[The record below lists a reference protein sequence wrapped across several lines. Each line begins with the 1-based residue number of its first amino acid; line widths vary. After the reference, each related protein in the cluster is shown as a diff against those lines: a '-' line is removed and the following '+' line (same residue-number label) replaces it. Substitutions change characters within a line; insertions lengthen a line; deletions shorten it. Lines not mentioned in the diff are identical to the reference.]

1 MSPRCSRRRF
11 LKQVAVAGAAAAI
24 PQWVPGRVLGKD
36 GAVAPSERI
45 TLGGIGVGNRG
56 AEDLSKFLLNADV
69 QVVADADLQRS
80 RRERVKQ
87 MVDKHYGNSD
97 CVLYRD
103 MEDILEREDIDAVLI
118 TTGDRWHTLASLLA
132 AKAGKDIY
140 CEKPCSMTI
149 EESRMLADGIARYG
163 RIYQAGTQRRSIEN
177 FQLAARLAHSGKLG
191 ELKEVHANIL
201 APLTQNPW
209 LPAEP
214 EPPAD
219 ECDWNR
225 WLGPCPWRPYNS
237 KYVEGGWRGFTD
249 FHGGGILEW
258 GSHTIDLCQFAAGSD
273 DTAPVEFWADNY
285 NFGLYHSDWRTTMAA
300 PKTNVIYGR
309 YANGVKLVMR
319 DGGWQGLGTCSV
331 KYVGTEGW
339 IETGDSGA
347 IQVAPDSLRSELTVV
362 TMAGTDPATHVR
374 NFLDC
379 VKSRKLTRANALAA
393 AQAHV
398 TAHAAYIMATL
409 GRPLKFDPK
418 SDSFVGDDEA
428 NRMRSRAWREPW
440 RV

>member
-1 MSPRCSRRRF
+1 M
-11 LKQVAVAGAAAAI
+11 
-24 PQWVPGRVLGKD
+24 D

-45 TLGGIGVGNRG
+45 TLAGIGVGNRG
-56 AEDLSKFLLNADV
+56 AEDLSRFLLNADV
-69 QVVADADLQRS
+69 QMVADADLQRS
-80 RRERVKQ
+80 RRERIKQ
-87 MVDKHYGNSD
+87 MVDKHYGNTD
-97 CVLYRD
+97 CVIYRE
-103 MEDILEREDIDAVLI
+103 MEEVLQRDDIDAVLI

-163 RIYQAGTQRRSIEN
+163 RVYQAGTQRRSIEN
-177 FQLAARLAHSGKLG
+177 FQLAARLAQSGKLG

-201 APLTQNPW
+201 APLTHNPW

-214 EPPAD
+214 EPAID

-237 KYVEGGWRGFTD
+237 KYVAGGWRGFTD
-249 FHGGGILEW
+249 FHGGGVLEW
-258 GSHTIDLCQFAAGSD
+258 GSHTIDLCQHAARSD

-339 IETGDSGA
+339 VETGDSGA
-347 IQVAPDSLRSELTVV
+347 MRVSPDSLRGELSVV

-418 SDSFVGDDEA
+418 TDSFLDDAEA
-428 NRMRSRAWREPW
+428 NRMCSRAWREPW
-440 RV
+440 PV

>member
-1 MSPRCSRRRF
+1 MSRRFSRRRL
-11 LKQVAVAGAAAAI
+11 LKSFAVAAAV
-24 PQWVPGRVLGKD
+24 PQVLPGRVLGKD
-36 GAVAPSERI
+36 GTIAPSERI

-56 AEDLSKFLLNADV
+56 AEVLSRFLRNADV
-69 QVVADADLQRS
+69 QMVADSDLQLS
-80 RRERVKQ
+80 RRERIKK
-87 MVDKHYGNSD
+87 MVDEHYGNTD
-97 CVLYRD
+97 CVLYREMD
-103 MEDILEREDIDAVLI
+103 DILGRDDIDAVLI
-118 TTGDRWHTLASLLA
+118 ATGDRWHTLASILA

-163 RIYQAGTQRRSIEN
+163 RVYQAGTQRRSIEN

-201 APLTQNPW
+201 APLTHNPW

-214 EPPAD
+214 EPSKD
-219 ECDWNR
+219 ECDWDR

-237 KYVEGGWRGFTD
+237 SYVAGGWRGFAD

-258 GSHTIDLCQFAAGSD
+258 GSHTIDLCQHAAQSD
-273 DTAPVEFWADNY
+273 DTTPIEFWADDY

-300 PKTNVIYGR
+300 PKTNVLYGR

-347 IQVAPDSLRSELTVV
+347 IRVAPDSLRGELSVV
-362 TMAGTDPATHVR
+362 TMAGTDPGTHVR

-379 VKSRKLTRANALAA
+379 VKSRNLTRANALAA

-398 TAHAAYIMATL
+398 AAHAAYITATL
-409 GRPLKFDPK
+409 GRPLKFDP
-418 SDSFVGDDEA
+418 DTDTFLDDAEA
-428 NRMRSRAWREPW
+428 NKMRTRAWREPW
-440 RV
+440 HV

>member
-1 MSPRCSRRRF
+1 MSHAYSRRRF
-11 LKQVAVAGAAAAI
+11 LKGVAVAGAAFSAPYWISA
-24 PQWVPGRVLGKD
+24 RALGLD

-45 TLGGIGVGNRG
+45 TLAGIGVGNRG

-69 QVVADADLQRS
+69 QMVADADLQRS
-80 RRERVKQ
+80 RRERIKQ
-87 MVDKHYGNSD
+87 MVDQHYGNND
-97 CVLYRD
+97 CVIYREMD
-103 MEDILEREDIDAVLI
+103 EVLQREDIDAVLI

-163 RIYQAGTQRRSIEN
+163 RVYQAGTQRRSIEN
-177 FQLAARLAHSGKLG
+177 FQLAARLAQSGKLG

-201 APLTQNPW
+201 APLTHNPW

-214 EPPAD
+214 EPDVD

-237 KYVEGGWRGFTD
+237 KYVAGGWRGFAD
-249 FHGGGILEW
+249 FHGGGVLEW
-258 GSHTIDLCQFAAGSD
+258 GSHTIDLCQHAARAD

-300 PKTNVIYGR
+300 PKTNVIYAR

-339 IETGDSGA
+339 VETGDSGA
-347 IQVAPDSLRSELTVV
+347 MRVSPDSLRGELSVV
-362 TMAGTDPATHVR
+362 TMAGTDPSTHVR

-418 SDSFVGDDEA
+418 TDTFLDDAEA
-428 NRMRSRAWREPW
+428 NRMCTRAWREPW
-440 RV
+440 SV

>member
-1 MSPRCSRRRF
+1 MSRAFSRRRF
-11 LKQVAVAGAAAAI
+11 LGCVTAAGVAAAV
-24 PQWVPGRVLGKD
+24 PQWVPGRALGKD

-56 AEDLSKFLLNADV
+56 AEDLSRFLLNADV

-80 RRERVKQ
+80 RRERVKR
-87 MVDKHYGNSD
+87 MVDRHYGNTD

-103 MEDILEREDIDAVLI
+103 MEDVLQREDIDAVLI

-163 RIYQAGTQRRSIEN
+163 RVYQAGTQRRSIEN

-191 ELKEVHANIL
+191 ELQEVHANIL
-201 APLTQNPW
+201 APLTHNPW
-209 LPAEP
+209 LPAEA
-214 EPPAD
+214 EPPRE

-225 WLGPCPWRPYNS
+225 WLGPCPWRPFNS
-237 KYVEGGWRGFTD
+237 KYVAGGWRGFAD

-258 GSHTIDLCQFAAGSD
+258 GSHTIDLCQFAARAD
-273 DTAPVEFWADNY
+273 DTAPVELWADNY
-285 NFGLYHSDWRTTMAA
+285 HFGLYHSDWRTTMAA

-331 KYVGTEGW
+331 KYVGSEGW
-339 IETGDSGA
+339 VETGDSGA
-347 IQVAPDSLRSELTVV
+347 IRVAPDSLRSELSVV

-418 SDSFVGDDEA
+418 RDAFLGDAEA
-428 NRMRSRAWREPW
+428 NKMRSRAWREPW
-440 RV
+440 HV

>member
-1 MSPRCSRRRF
+1 MPTSRSRRHF
-11 LKQVAVAGAAAAI
+11 LKSVAAASTFA
-24 PQWVPGRVLGKD
+24 VPHIVPSHVLGRD

-56 AEDLSKFLLNADV
+56 SYVLSRFLKNPDL
-69 QVVADADLQRS
+69 QMVATADLQRS
-80 RRERVKQ
+80 RREKVKA
-87 MVDKHYGNSD
+87 MVDKHYGNKD
-97 CVLYRD
+97 LVIYRD
-103 MEDILEREDIDAVLI
+103 MYDILGREDIDAVLI
-118 TTGDRWHTLASLLA
+118 TTGDRWHTLASILA

-163 RIYQAGTQRRSIEN
+163 RVYQAGTQRRSIEN
-177 FQLAARLAHSGKLG
+177 FQLAANLAQSGKLG

-201 APLTQNPW
+201 APLTNNTW

-214 EPPAD
+214 EPAID

-237 KYVEGGWRGFTD
+237 KYVQSLWRGYSD

-258 GSHTIDLCQFAAGSD
+258 GSHTIDLCQYTVGMDAS
-273 DTAPVEFWADNY
+273 APVEFWADDY
-285 NFGLYHSDWRTTMAA
+285 NLGVYHSEWRTTMAA

-339 IETGDSGA
+339 VETGDSGA
-347 IQVAPDSLRSELTVV
+347 IRVSPDSLRGELSVV
-362 TMAGTDPATHVR
+362 TMAGTDPSTHVR

-379 VKSRKLTRANALAA
+379 VKSRQLTRANALAA
-393 AQAHV
+393 AQTHIA
-398 TAHAAYIMATL
+398 AHAAYVMATL
-409 GRPLKFDPK
+409 GRPLKFDPRT
-418 SDSFVGDDEA
+418 DTFINDTEA
-428 NRMRSRAWREPW
+428 NKMRSRPWREPW
-440 RV
+440 HV

>member
-1 MSPRCSRRRF
+1 MSQAFSRRRF
-11 LKQVAVAGAAAAI
+11 LKFVSAAGAAAAV
-24 PQWVPGRVLGKD
+24 PQLVPGRVLGKD

-56 AEDLSKFLLNADV
+56 RYVLSKFLPNADV
-69 QVVADADLQRS
+69 QMVADADLQRG
-80 RRERVKQ
+80 RREQVKRE
-87 MVDKHYGNSD
+87 VDTHYGNKD

-103 MEDILEREDIDAVLI
+103 MYDILGRDDIDAVLI
-118 TTGDRWHTLASLLA
+118 TTGDRWHTLASILA

-177 FQLAARLAHSGKLG
+177 FQLAAHLAHSGKLG

-201 APLTQNPW
+201 APLTNNPW
-209 LPAEP
+209 LPAQP
-214 EPPAD
+214 EPRVED
-219 ECDWNR
+219 CDWNR
-225 WLGPCPWRPYNS
+225 WLGPCPWRPFNQ
-237 KYVEGGWRGFTD
+237 KYVDGGWRSFTD
-249 FHGGGILEW
+249 FHGGGVLEW
-258 GSHTIDLCQFAAGSD
+258 GSHTIDLCQFAAKSD

-285 NFGLYHSDWRTTMAA
+285 KFGLYHSDWRTTMAA
-300 PKTNVIYGR
+300 PKTNVIHGR

-339 IETGDSGA
+339 VETGDSGA
-347 IQVAPDSLRSELTVV
+347 IRVAPDSLRSELSVV
-362 TMAGTDPATHVR
+362 TMAGTDPSTHVR

-379 VKSRKLTRANALAA
+379 VKSRKPTRANALAA

-418 SDSFVGDDEA
+418 TDAFLDDAEA
-428 NRMRSRAWREPW
+428 NKMCSRAWRQPW
-440 RV
+440 HV

>member
-1 MSPRCSRRRF
+1 MSHALSRRRF
-11 LKQVAVAGAAAAI
+11 LKTVAATGAVAAPYVI
-24 PQWVPGRVLGKD
+24 PARALGKD

-56 AEDLSKFLLNADV
+56 SAVLSRFLPNADV
-69 QVVADADLQRS
+69 QMVADADLQRS
-80 RRERVKQ
+80 RRERVKE

-97 CVLYRD
+97 CMLYRD
-103 MEDILEREDIDAVLI
+103 MEEILLRDDIDAVLI
-118 TTGDRWHTLASLLA
+118 TTGDRWHTLASILA

-163 RIYQAGTQRRSIEN
+163 RVYQAGTQRRSIEN
-177 FQLAARLAHSGKLG
+177 FQLAASLVHSGKLG

-201 APLTQNPW
+201 APLTHNPW

-214 EPPAD
+214 EPPR
-219 ECDWNR
+219 ELCDWNR

-237 KYVEGGWRGFTD
+237 KYVQGGWRGFTD

-258 GSHTIDLCQFAAGSD
+258 GSHTIDLCQFAAGMD
-273 DTAPVEFWADNY
+273 DSAPVEFWADDY
-285 NFGLYHSDWRTTMAA
+285 DFGIYHSDWRTTMAA
-300 PKTNVIYGR
+300 PKDNVLYGR

-331 KYVGTEGW
+331 QYVGSEGW
-339 IETGDSGA
+339 VETGDSGA
-347 IQVAPDSLRSELTVV
+347 IRVSPDSLRSELTVV
-362 TMAGTDPATHVR
+362 TMKGTDPSTHVR

-379 VKSRKLTRANALAA
+379 VKSRQLTRANALAA
-393 AQAHV
+393 AQTHV
-398 TAHAAYIMATL
+398 AAHAAYVMATL

-418 SDSFVGDDEA
+418 TDKFLDDDEA

-440 RV
+440 HV

>member
-1 MSPRCSRRRF
+1 MSQAYSRRRF
-11 LKQVAVAGAAAAI
+11 LKGVAVAGAALAVPHWI
-24 PQWVPGRVLGKD
+24 PGRALGLD
-36 GAVAPSERI
+36 GAVARSGRI
-45 TLGGIGVGNRG
+45 TLAGIGVGNRG
-56 AEDLSKFLLNADV
+56 AEDLSRFLLNADV
-69 QVVADADLQRS
+69 QMVADADLQRS
-80 RRERVKQ
+80 RRERIKQ

-97 CVLYRD
+97 CVIYRE
-103 MEDILEREDIDAVLI
+103 MEEVLQREDIDAVLI
-118 TTGDRWHTLASLLA
+118 TTGDRWHTLASLMA

-163 RIYQAGTQRRSIEN
+163 RVYQAGTQRRSIEN
-177 FQLAARLAHSGKLG
+177 FQLAARLAQSGKLG
-191 ELKEVHANIL
+191 ALKEVHANIL
-201 APLTQNPW
+201 APLTHNPW

-214 EPPAD
+214 EPATD

-237 KYVEGGWRGFTD
+237 KYVAGGWRGFAD
-249 FHGGGILEW
+249 FHGGGVLEW
-258 GSHTIDLCQFAAGSD
+258 GSHTIDLCQHAAGSD

-300 PKTNVIYGR
+300 PKTNVIFGR
-309 YANGVKLVMR
+309 YANGVRLVMR

-331 KYVGTEGW
+331 QYVGTEGW
-339 IETGDSGA
+339 VETGDSGA
-347 IQVAPDSLRSELTVV
+347 MRVSPDSLRGELSVV
-362 TMAGTDPATHVR
+362 TMAGTDPSTHVR

-379 VKSRKLTRANALAA
+379 VKSRQLTRANALAA

-418 SDSFVGDDEA
+418 TDSFLDDSEA
-428 NRMRSRAWREPW
+428 NRMCSRAWREPW
-440 RV
+440 SV

>member
-1 MSPRCSRRRF
+1 MSQSFSRRRL
-11 LKQVAVAGAAAAI
+11 LKYAAAAGAAVMA
-24 PQWVPGRVLGKD
+24 PQLVAGRSLGKD

-56 AEDLSKFLLNADV
+56 SYVLSRFLLNNDV
-69 QVVADADLQRS
+69 QMVATADLQRS
-80 RRERVKQ
+80 RRERVKE
-87 MVDKHYGNSD
+87 MVDKHYGNTD
-97 CVLYRD
+97 CVLYREMD
-103 MEDILEREDIDAVLI
+103 DILGRDDIDAVLI
-118 TTGDRWHTLASLLA
+118 TTGDRWHTLASIMA

-163 RIYQAGTQRRSIEN
+163 RVYQAGTQRRSIEN
-177 FQLAARLAHSGKLG
+177 FQLAARLAHTGKLG

-201 APLTQNPW
+201 APLTHNPW

-214 EPPAD
+214 EPSSD

-237 KYVEGGWRGFTD
+237 AYVAGGWRGFTD
-249 FHGGGILEW
+249 FHGGGVLEW
-258 GSHTIDLCQFAAGSD
+258 GSHTIDLCQFAAKSD
-273 DTAPVEFWADNY
+273 DSAPVELWADNY
-285 NFGLYHSDWRTTMAA
+285 NFGIYHSDWRTTMAA

-331 KYVGTEGW
+331 KYIGTEGW

-347 IQVAPDSLRSELTVV
+347 IRVAPDSLRGELSVV
-362 TMAGTDPATHVR
+362 TMAGTDPGTHVR

-379 VKSRKLTRANALAA
+379 VKSRQLTRANALAA

-398 TAHAAYIMATL
+398 AAHAAYIMATL
-409 GRPLKFDPK
+409 GRPLKFDP
-418 SDSFVGDDEA
+418 STDTFLDDAEA
-428 NRMRSRAWREPW
+428 NKMRMRAWREPW
-440 RV
+440 QV